1 ATHLGETYKV
11 LPSDGITLSRADCI
25 TPAQKSWSARI
36 PPCGIQLGGNWQHI
50 SAVSNSWKLLHSAM
64 RKKVAGRF
72 SFRDAGR
79 GCHRIVAMHYRLP
92 TTRMPIVI
100 VGGGGI
106 VRDAHL
112 PAYRIAG
119 LPVHGICDLDP
130 ERARSLASAH
140 GIERVYATAAD
151 AFRQAP

>member
-1 ATHLGETYKV
+1 MAK
-11 LPSDGITLSRADCI
+11 PR
-25 TPAQKSWSARI
+25 
-36 PPCGIQLGGNWQHI
+36 
-50 SAVSNSWKLLHSAM
+50 
-64 RKKVAGRF
+64 
-72 SFRDAGR
+72 
-79 GCHRIVAMHYRLP
+79 
-92 TTRMPIVI
+92 IVI

-151 AFRQAP
+151 AFRQAPSDAVFDIATPPDVIIPLLEQIPEGPSS